1 MSKQVQVEYF
11 ALLREQRG
19 LARESV
25 STQAASAGELYAELA
40 ARHRFTLPA
49 DRLRVAIDGEFAP
62 WSTAL
67 KEGALLVFIPPVA
80 GG

>member
-1 MSKQVQVEYF
+1 MPTVRLSYF

-19 LARESV
+19 LAHEVLATSA
-25 STQAASAGELYAELA
+25 STPAELYAELS

-49 DRLRVAIDGEFAP
+49 VRIRVAVDGEFSSLTTP
-62 WSTAL
+62 L
-67 KEGALLVFIPPVA
+67 RDGCELVFIPPVA